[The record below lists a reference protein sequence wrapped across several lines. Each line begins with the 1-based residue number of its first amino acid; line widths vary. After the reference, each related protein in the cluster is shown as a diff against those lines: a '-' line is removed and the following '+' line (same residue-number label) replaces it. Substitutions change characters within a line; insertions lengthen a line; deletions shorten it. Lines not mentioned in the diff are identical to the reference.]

1 VIARWEVRGMSLKL
15 VWGITGSGDLM
26 PEIFAAMS
34 AAKEKQ
40 DLQITA
46 VLSKAA
52 VKVVRWYKLWE
63 QLEATAKDVLI
74 EEDANTPFIVGRLQ
88 TGRFDCLLVAP
99 LTANSTAKIAC
110 GVADTIITNSVA
122 QTNKTD
128 VPIFLLPVDQ
138 RPGTTVTTLPG
149 GEKLEL
155 AIRSVDID
163 NSRKLTEMDGV
174 TVLSGPDEIGGVLAE
189 CSRRRPD

>member
-1 VIARWEVRGMSLKL
+1 MTLKL

-26 PEIFAAMS
+26 PETFAAMT
-34 AAKEKQ
+34 AVTEKGDVQ
-40 DLQITA
+40 VTA

-63 QLEATAKDVLI
+63 QLEAIAKDVLI

-99 LTANSTAKIAC
+99 LTANSAAKIAY

-128 VPIFLLPVDQ
+128 VPIFLMPVDQ

-155 AIRSVDID
+155 VIRSVDIE
-163 NSRKLTEMDGV
+163 NSRKLAAMDGIV
-174 TVLSGPDEIGGVLAE
+174 VLSGPHEIEGAVSG
-189 CSRRRPD
+189 CSPRRPE

>member
-1 VIARWEVRGMSLKL
+1 MTLKV
-15 VWGITGSGDLM
+15 VWGITGSGDLL
-26 PEIFAAMS
+26 PETFAAMS
-34 AAKEKQ
+34 GVKERWDVQ
-40 DLQITA
+40 VTA

-63 QLEATAKDVLI
+63 QLEAIAKDVLI

-99 LTANSTAKIAC
+99 LTANSAAKIVH

-128 VPIFLLPVDQ
+128 VPIYLMPVDQ
-138 RPGTTVTTLPG
+138 HEGTTVTTLPG

-155 AIRSVDID
+155 VIRSVDIE
-163 NSRKLTEMDGV
+163 NARKLAAMDGIV
-174 TVLSGPDEIGGVLAE
+174 VLSGPQEIESAVAG
-189 CSRRRPD
+189 CSRRRPE